1 LAPHYRLGA
10 GIAGSFG
17 VLRVCGLAAL
27 LLALAAAR
35 HAWGTMRNRSREEI
49 CHDDVDIALAEE
61 AIGG

>member
-1 LAPHYRLGA
+1 
-10 GIAGSFG
+10 
-17 VLRVCGLAAL
+17 